1 MHQFRFLANA
11 AHHAFVRYRI
21 AIGKRLDADWRSVVI
36 VRKLDASLVSI
47 NKESVDGLIRGI
59 APNPRNHN
67 AVFGLARKSNRVF
80 AWVEPREIV
89 YLQVEISD
97 GSRKKRNKVEHM
109 RIALEEM
116 ATPGNLRANTPR
128 LFRLGKHL
136 FGGLALSANNL
147 NAANSADLARIKH
160 LLKLAVAWHSA
171 TIMSHKATLPR
182 PLKRGLYL
190 LRLAP

>member
-1 MHQFRFLANA
+1 
-11 AHHAFVRYRI
+11 
-21 AIGKRLDADWRSVVI
+21 
-36 VRKLDASLVSI
+36 
-47 NKESVDGLIRGI
+47 
-59 APNPRNHN
+59 
-67 AVFGLARKSNRVF
+67 
-80 AWVEPREIV
+80 
-89 YLQVEISD
+89 
-97 GSRKKRNKVEHM
+97 M

-116 ATPGNLRANTPR
+116 AAPGNLRANTPR

-160 LLKLAVAWHSA
+160 LLKLAVTWHSA

-182 PLKRGLYL
+182 PLERGLYL